1 MFDIELENGQ
11 KITAMDLNDFKIKLE
26 DQSAENIYFNYKK
39 DIIFAEHSTR
49 DLKVFVEATYKK
61 AKNIFL
67 NLLPLIL

>member
-39 DIIFAEHSTR
+39 DIIFTEHSTR

-61 AKNIFL
+61 QKIYFWTYY
-67 NLLPLIL
+67 P